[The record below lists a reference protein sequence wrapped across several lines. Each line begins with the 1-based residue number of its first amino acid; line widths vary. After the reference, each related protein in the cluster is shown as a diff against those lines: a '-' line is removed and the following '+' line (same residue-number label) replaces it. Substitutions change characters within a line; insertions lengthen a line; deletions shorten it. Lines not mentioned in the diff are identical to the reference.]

1 MIGLRNRILMV
12 ALATAGMT
20 IGFATPAS
28 AQATRTWVSGVGDDV
43 NPCSRTAPCKTFA
56 GAISKTAAGGEINC
70 LDPGGFGAVTII
82 KSMTISC
89 PYTEG
94 GALAGGNGVVVNM
107 PAASDVTVLRG
118 LDIFGVNPPS
128 NGVRFINQGS
138 LHIEDTVIRRF
149 NAANSFGVSFQPSTG
164 VGNLY
169 ITNSTITQN
178 GNGLTGGGVLVKP
191 TATGVARVVIDNS
204 HIQNNVS
211 SGLSVD
217 TTGYTGAGIALT
229 MNNTQISGT
238 TGNGIL
244 ALAPPAT
251 SSITMMLANSLIANN
266 SAIGLGANGSTVLIR
281 VGNTTIT
288 GNAFAAGSGV
298 VISNGAIVNTYG
310 DNRLDGNNVNGAF
323 TPGAI
328 PKQ

>member
-1 MIGLRNRILMV
+1 MRNRILMM

-20 IGFATPAS
+20 IGFAAPAA

-94 GALAGGNGVVVNM
+94 GALAGGNGIVVNM
-107 PAASDVTVLRG
+107 PLSTDVTVIRG

-149 NAANSFGVSFQPSTG
+149 NAASSFGVSFQPSTG
-164 VGNLY
+164 LGNLY
-169 ITNSTITQN
+169 MKNVTVTQN
-178 GNGLTGGGVLVKP
+178 GNGATGGGVLVKP
-191 TATGVARVVIDNS
+191 TASASARVVINGS
-204 HIQNNVS
+204 NIRNNAS
-211 SGLSVD
+211 NGLSVD
-217 TTGYTGAGIALT
+217 TNGNAVAGGVLIAVDGT
-229 MNNTQISGT
+229 EISGT

-244 ALAPPAT
+244 VFSPAGSAAT
-251 SSITMMLANSLIANN
+251 TMMMTNSLVAYNT
-266 SAIGLGANGSTVLIR
+266 SIGVGANGVVTMR

-288 GNAFAAGSGV
+288 GNAITAGTGIV
-298 VISNGAIVNTYG
+298 MSNGAQILTYG
-310 DNRLDGNNVNGAF
+310 DNRLDANPLGDGAF
-323 TPGAI
+323 IAPAI
-328 PKQ
+328 LKK